1 MRGLMGQCAGRDTHQ
16 DGDQIGMEGS
26 IAEMMEIRGS
36 RAPRIRMELK
46 ESSLK
51 DSLFNFVGHCKHPGS
66 IIRIGFFE

>member
-1 MRGLMGQCAGRDTHQ
+1 
-16 DGDQIGMEGS
+16 MEGS

-51 DSLFNFVGHCKHPGS
+51 DSLFNFVGHCNHPGS